1 MTDINKLPFERAEE
15 IKALAAQYGV
25 DNIRVFGSVARG
37 EATPDSDIDLLVR
50 LNKPMGY
57 KFVGLEREMSE
68 MLGVEVQLI
77 SDKGVNHLIKE
88 RVFNEARPL

>member
-37 EATPDSDIDLLVR
+37 EATPDSDIDLLVKYPEG
-50 LNKPMGY
+50 LGL
-57 KFVGLEREMSE
+57 KFVELEIKLSE
-68 MLGVEVQLI
+68 MLEVPVELVTEGEVTPLLKDSI
-77 SDKGVNHLIKE
+77 YND
-88 RVFNEARPL
+88 ARML